1 MPMPVKKRLKK
12 RSPIVLQPGGGRQ
25 YPMGRISST
34 FKADNDE
41 TGRAYSVSEWWLEAN
56 TKGPGVHANPED
68 HAWYVIE
75 GTMTVVLG
83 KRRLDM
89 PKGSFVLIPGGV
101 PHTFENRS
109 RRRAGILN
117 FNSEAGFEDD
127 MPGISAWFEEH
138 PAESVV

>member
-1 MPMPVKKRLKK
+1 MPMPVKKRSKR
-12 RSPIVLQPGGGRQ
+12 RSPIVLPPGGGRQ
-25 YPMGRISST
+25 YPMGRIHTT

-56 TKGPGVHANPED
+56 TKGPGVHTNPED

-83 KRRLDM
+83 KRRLDL

-109 RRRAGILN
+109 RKRAGILN
-117 FNSEAGFEDD
+117 FDNEAGFEDD
-127 MPGISAWFEEH
+127 MPGISAWFKEH
-138 PAESVV
+138 PAERVV